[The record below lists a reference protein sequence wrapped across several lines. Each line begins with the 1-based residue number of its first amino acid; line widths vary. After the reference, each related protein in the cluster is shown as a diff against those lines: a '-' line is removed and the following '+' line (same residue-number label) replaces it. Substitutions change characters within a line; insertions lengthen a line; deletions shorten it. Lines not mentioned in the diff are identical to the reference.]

1 MMWETFNLVNKFNRY
16 RHGAPVDLY
25 LTLGLT
31 LVAMVCAALVPVGD
45 PLRTLIIL
53 PFLLV
58 LPGYALTAALFPN
71 QIGLAERLLLTLA
84 LSISVTVVSGL
95 LLNLTAWGLQ
105 GTTWIVWLGGI
116 TIAACMLAL
125 ARRQRYLTPNLAVN
139 PGASAAWLPSAA
151 ATAIALVICGFA
163 LVLVRDGATQQSTAF
178 TQFWLMPDESS
189 PPGIEVGI
197 RNMETESMR
206 YKVQLLVNNQVV
218 KEWPTIT
225 LNNGEQWVDNLVL
238 PPEWAHAS
246 SVDAVLYRLDKP
258 DQVYRHVWLQHNGA
272 AQ

>member
-1 MMWETFNLVNKFNRY
+1 MMWETFNLVNRFNRY
-16 RHGAPVDLY
+16 IHGAPVDLY
-25 LTLGLT
+25 LTIGLS
-31 LVAMVCAALVPVGD
+31 LVAMVCAALLPVGD
-45 PLRTLIIL
+45 PLRTLFIL

-116 TIAACMLAL
+116 TIAACMIAL
-125 ARRQRYLTPNLAVN
+125 ARRQRYITPNSAVN
-139 PGASAAWLPSAA
+139 PGATAAWLPSAA

-163 LVLVRDGATQQSTAF
+163 LVLVRDGAAQQSTAF

-197 RNMETESMR
+197 RNMETENMR

-225 LNNGEQWVDNLVL
+225 LNNGEQWVDNVVL
-238 PPEWAHAS
+238 PPEWAQAS
-246 SVDAVLYRLDKP
+246 RGDAVRYRREKP
-258 DQVYRHVWLQHNGA
+258 
-272 AQ
+272 

>member
-1 MMWETFNLVNKFNRY
+1 MMWETFNLVNRY
-16 RHGAPVDLY
+16 RHGVPVDLY

-45 PLRTLIIL
+45 PLRTLFIL

-116 TIAACMLAL
+116 TIAASMLAL
-125 ARRQRYLTPNLAVN
+125 ARRQRYLTPNSAVN
-139 PGASAAWLPSAA
+139 PGCGVATECRSHSDCVGYLRLRACVSTRRRY
-151 ATAIALVICGFA
+151 TAINRVHSI
-163 LVLVRDGATQQSTAF
+163 
-178 TQFWLMPDESS
+178 
-189 PPGIEVGI
+189 
-197 RNMETESMR
+197 
-206 YKVQLLVNNQVV
+206 LVN
-218 KEWPTIT
+218 
-225 LNNGEQWVDNLVL
+225 
-238 PPEWAHAS
+238 A
-246 SVDAVLYRLDKP
+246 R
-258 DQVYRHVWLQHNGA
+258 
-272 AQ
+272 

>member
-1 MMWETFNLVNKFNRY
+1 MMWETFNLVNRFSSFNRY
-16 RHGAPVDLY
+16 RHSASVDLY
-25 LTLGLT
+25 LTIGLT
-31 LVAMVCAALVPVGD
+31 LAAWVIAALLPLGD
-45 PLRTLIIL
+45 PLRTLLVL

-151 ATAIALVICGFA
+151 TTPIALAICRLPLLLSPHRA
-163 LVLVRDGATQQSTAF
+163 PPPST
-178 TQFWLMPDESS
+178 P
-189 PPGIEVGI
+189 
-197 RNMETESMR
+197 
-206 YKVQLLVNNQVV
+206 
-218 KEWPTIT
+218 
-225 LNNGEQWVDNLVL
+225 
-238 PPEWAHAS
+238 
-246 SVDAVLYRLDKP
+246 
-258 DQVYRHVWLQHNGA
+258 
-272 AQ
+272 